1 MPTVE
6 FAGKNYDVD
15 EDGFLISL
23 DQWDNDWVDYVKE
36 SEGIVDV
43 TDEHWKVINMLQ
55 DYYKKNGI
63 APMVRILSKVTGFK
77 LKYIYELFPSGPGK
91 GACKMAGL
99 AKPTG
104 CV

>member
-6 FAGKNYDVD
+6 FEGNTFNVD
-15 EDGFLISL
+15 EDGFIDDFNNWSKS
-23 DQWDNDWVDYVKE
+23 WVNYVKQT
-36 SEGIVDV
+36 EGISEL
-43 TDEHWKVINMLQ
+43 TQEHWNVINVLQ

-99 AKPTG
+99 PKPTG

>member
-6 FAGKNYDVD
+6 YAGKNYDVD
-15 EDGFLISL
+15 EDGFLTTL

-36 SEGIVDV
+36 SEGIPEV

>member
-1 MPTVE
+1 
-6 FAGKNYDVD
+6 VD
-15 EDGFLISL
+15 EDGFLANL
-23 DQWDNDWVDYVKE
+23 DEWGPEWVDYVKE
-36 SEGIVDV
+36 LEGISQLND
-43 TDEHWKVINMLQ
+43 DHWKVINMLQ
-55 DYYKKNGI
+55 DYFKKNGI

-99 AKPTG
+99 PKPTG

>member
-6 FAGKNYDVD
+6 FQGQTFNVD
-15 EDGFLISL
+15 EDGFI
-23 DQWDNDWVDYVKE
+23 DDFNNWNKTWVQYVKQI
-36 SEGIVDV
+36 EGIEEL
-43 TDEHWKVINMLQ
+43 TEEHWKVINVLQ

-63 APMVRILSKVTGFK
+63 APMVRILSQVTGFK

-99 AKPTG
+99 PKPTG

>member
-6 FAGKNYDVD
+6 FKGQSFDID
-15 EDGFLISL
+15 EDGFINKFES
-23 DQWDNDWVDYVKE
+23 WTRDWVDYVKTT
-36 SEGIVDV
+36 EGIEEL
-43 TDEHWKVINMLQ
+43 TDEHWKVINVLQ

-63 APMVRILSKVTGFK
+63 APMVRILSKVTGYK

-99 AKPTG
+99 PKPTG